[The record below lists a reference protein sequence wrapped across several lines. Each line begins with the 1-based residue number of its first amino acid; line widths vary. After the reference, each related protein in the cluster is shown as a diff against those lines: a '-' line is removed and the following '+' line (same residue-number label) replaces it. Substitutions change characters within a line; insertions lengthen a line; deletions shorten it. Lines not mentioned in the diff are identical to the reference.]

1 MGRHKKFN
9 SRSESYLFRM
19 TSEEKYILEK
29 LCEREGI
36 SKAEAFRKGLQTL
49 YYLSKNGGINVYTK
63 TQDDDFGVNVYTENE
78 EEDDDVWWLLYIQK
92 LLSELLY
99 IQ

>member
-36 SKAEAFRKGLQTL
+36 SKAEVFRKGLQTL

-63 TQDDDFGVNVYTENE
+63 TQDDDFGVNAYTENE
-78 EEDDDVWWLLYIQK
+78 EEDVDVW
-92 LLSELLY
+92 
-99 IQ
+99 